1 MSKANDLLAQA
12 LETHIPDL
20 KFEREYKPFELEYIA
35 LFGST
40 KGIREWMKKR
50 NMSNFVLDFAFPEV
64 KLYVEIQGFGF
75 GHRGKGAIRDY
86 KKQNQLVKAGWVGL
100 VYPASEVKQNAEY
113 IVWQVASLWKQ
124 LTDVRKP

>member
-1 MSKANDLLAQA
+1 MSVANDLLAAA
-12 LETHIPDL
+12 LEKHAPDL
-20 KFEREYKPFELEYIA
+20 AFKREYKPFELEYISE
-35 LFGST
+35 FGST

-50 NMSNFVLDFAFPEV
+50 NISNFVLDFAFTDV

-100 VYPASEVKQNAEY
+100 VYPASEVKQNSEY
-113 IVWQVASLWKQ
+113 IVWEVADMWRQ
-124 LTDVRKP
+124 LFKLKK